1 MSTQTSDQELDIP
14 VIGMTCASCAQRIQS
29 RLNDLP
35 GVAATVNYA
44 TESAHVRMTG
54 AAGLDAILRAIR
66 EAGYQAVPPEG
77 TADAAL
83 IEQGRSLRRHLV
95 VSAALALPVVLL
107 SMIPVLA
114 FPGWQWLVL
123 ILTTVVVFWGA
134 WPFHR
139 AAVLNLKHR
148 AATMDTLISM
158 GTLAAYAWSVWVL
171 FTTPAGAIGYQPEH
185 QMFGMTGM
193 TGIVM
198 AGSPAVPGLYFE
210 VAAAVPVFVLAG
222 RWFES
227 RAKRGSSAA
236 LRALLALRLD
246 SVTVRR
252 GGVEALIA
260 VDDLQVGDEFIVRPG
275 ERIATDGEIIEGDS
289 SVDESLLTG
298 EAVPVP
304 VRVGSAV
311 VGSTVNVDGYLVVR
325 ATGVGAQT
333 RLAQV
338 ARLVAAAQAG
348 KAPVQRL
355 ADRISAIFV
364 PTVLI
369 LALATWSLW
378 WVFTGE
384 IQLAFTAAVS
394 VLIIACPC
402 ALGLATPIALLMGT
416 TRGAQLG
423 IIIAGPEVLEQTQQ
437 VRSILLDK
445 TGTVTSGRMTVVECR
460 PAPST
465 TSQMVLSLAAAV
477 ESRSEHPIARAIVS
491 AASDAELSLV
501 SGFRSAP
508 GNGAQAT
515 VNGVQVIVGRPDWVQ
530 QVIGRTSTDSW
541 VESAIADAVDQGR
554 ACISVARGDEI
565 IGIVMVQDVPRPTSA
580 QAIEAFRNLGIEPIL
595 LTGDAKAAARSVA
608 NQVGITTVL
617 AEVHPEEK
625 VQQVRQLQE
634 RGERVAMVGDGVN
647 DAAAL
652 AQADLGMAMSAG
664 SDVAMEASDITLMR
678 NDLLAAVDAI
688 RLSRSTLRTIRGNLF
703 WAFAY
708 NVAMIPL
715 AAFGLL
721 SPLLAGAAMACSSAF
736 VVANS
741 LRLRGFRAQRV
752 QG

>member
-1 MSTQTSDQELDIP
+1 MAVLTEDQEVDIP
-14 VIGMTCASCAQRIQS
+14 VIGMTCASCAQRIQT
-29 RLNDLP
+29 RLNELP
-35 GVAATVNYA
+35 GIDASVNYA
-44 TESAHVRMTG
+44 TESAHVRLTG
-54 AAGLDAILRAIR
+54 ASGLAEVLNAIR
-66 EAGYQAVPPEG
+66 EAGYQGVPPEG

-83 IEQGRSLRRHLV
+83 IAQGRSLRLHLI
-95 VSAALALPVVLL
+95 VSGCLALPVVLI
-107 SMIPVLA
+107 SMIPALA

-123 ILTTVVVFWGA
+123 VLTSIVVFWGA

-139 AAVLNLKHR
+139 AALLNLKHR

-158 GTLAAYAWSVWVL
+158 GTLAAYGWSVWVL
-171 FTTPAGAIGYQPEH
+171 FTTPAGQIGYQPEH
-185 QMFGMTGM
+185 QMLGMATMG
-193 TGIVM
+193 
-198 AGSPAVPGLYFE
+198 APGLYFE
-210 VAAAVPVFVLAG
+210 VAAAVPVFVLSG

-246 SVTVRR
+246 RVTIRR
-252 GGVEALIA
+252 AGAEVVIPL
-260 VDDLQVGDEFIVRPG
+260 DDLQINDVFVVRPG
-275 ERIATDGEIIEGDS
+275 ERIATDGEVVEGAS

-298 EAVPVP
+298 EPVP
-304 VRVGSAV
+304 VAVQVGSAV
-311 VGSTVNVDGYLVVR
+311 VGSTVNVDGFLAVR
-325 ATGVGAQT
+325 ATGIGAQT

-355 ADRISAIFV
+355 ADRISAVFV
-364 PTVLI
+364 PTVL
-369 LALATWSLW
+369 ALAVLTWALW
-378 WVFTGE
+378 WVIGGDV
-384 IQLAFTAAVS
+384 QLAFTAAVS

-445 TGTVTSGRMTVVECR
+445 TGTVTSGTMSVVGCR
-460 PAPST
+460 PAPD
-465 TSQMVLSLAAAV
+465 TSAQLVLSLAAAV
-477 ESRSEHPIARAIVS
+477 ESRSEHPIARAIV
-491 AASDAELSLV
+491 AAAGDGLALI
-501 SGFRSAP
+501 SGFRNSP
-508 GNGAQAT
+508 GNGAQAN
-515 VNGVQVIVGRPDWVQ
+515 VNGEQIVVGRPDWVQ
-530 QVIGRTSTDSW
+530 AMIGGGQ
-541 VESAIADAVDQGR
+541 ADPWAVTAMTEAADQGS
-554 ACISVARGDEI
+554 ACISVARGDAV
-565 IGIVMVQDVPRPTSA
+565 IGIVMLQDVPRPTSA
-580 QAIEAFRNLGIEPIL
+580 QAVASLRHLGIEPIL
-595 LTGDAKAAARSVA
+595 LTGDATAAARSIA
-608 NQVGITTVL
+608 DQVGIATVL
-617 AEVHPEEK
+617 AEVRPEDK
-625 VQQVRQLQE
+625 VLQVRRLQE
-634 RGERVAMVGDGVN
+634 QGERVAMVGDGVN

-652 AQADLGMAMSAG
+652 AQADLGMAMSSG

-721 SPLLAGAAMACSSAF
+721 SPLLAGAAMAGSSAF

-741 LRLRGFRAQRV
+741 LRLRGFAPERV
-752 QG
+752 DAH

>member
-1 MSTQTSDQELDIP
+1 MSTLTTDQELDIP

-54 AAGLDAILRAIR
+54 PAGLDAILRAIR

-95 VSAALALPVVLL
+95 VSASLALPVVLL

-114 FPGWQWLVL
+114 FPGWQWVVLV
-123 ILTTVVVFWGA
+123 LTTVVVFWGA

-252 GGVEALIA
+252 GGVETLIA
-260 VDDLQVGDEFIVRPG
+260 VDDLQVGEEFIVRPG
-275 ERIATDGEIIEGDS
+275 ERIATDGEVIEGDS

-378 WVFTGE
+378 WFFTGD

-491 AASDAELSLV
+491 AASDAGLSLV
-501 SGFRSAP
+501 SGFHSAP

-515 VNGVQVIVGRPDWVQ
+515 VNGVQVIVGRPGWVQ
-530 QVIGRTSTDSW
+530 QVIGRSSTDHW
-541 VESAIADAVDQGR
+541 VESAIEDAVDQGR

-565 IGIVMVQDVPRPTSA
+565 IGILMVQDVPRPTSA

-721 SPLLAGAAMACSSAF
+721 SPLLAGAAMAGSSAF

-741 LRLRGFRAQRV
+741 LRLRGFTAQRV

>member
-1 MSTQTSDQELDIP
+1 
-14 VIGMTCASCAQRIQS
+14 
-29 RLNDLP
+29 
-35 GVAATVNYA
+35 
-44 TESAHVRMTG
+44 
-54 AAGLDAILRAIR
+54 
-66 EAGYQAVPPEG
+66 
-77 TADAAL
+77 
-83 IEQGRSLRRHLV
+83 
-95 VSAALALPVVLL
+95 
-107 SMIPVLA
+107 
-114 FPGWQWLVL
+114 
-123 ILTTVVVFWGA
+123 
-134 WPFHR
+134 
-139 AAVLNLKHR
+139 
-148 AATMDTLISM
+148 
-158 GTLAAYAWSVWVL
+158 
-171 FTTPAGAIGYQPEH
+171 
-185 QMFGMTGM
+185 
-193 TGIVM
+193 
-198 AGSPAVPGLYFE
+198 
-210 VAAAVPVFVLAG
+210 
-222 RWFES
+222 
-227 RAKRGSSAA
+227 
-236 LRALLALRLD
+236 
-246 SVTVRR
+246 VTVRR
-252 GGVEALIA
+252 GGVEVLIA

-378 WVFTGE
+378 WLFTGE

>member
-1 MSTQTSDQELDIP
+1 MAVLASEQDLDIP
-14 VIGMTCASCAQRIQS
+14 VIGMTCASCAQRIEA

-35 GVAATVNYA
+35 GVEATVNYA
-44 TESAHVRMTG
+44 TESAHVRLTG
-54 AAGLDAILRAIR
+54 TVGLDAVLRAIH
-66 EAGYQAVPPEG
+66 EAGYQGVPPEG

-83 IEQGRSLRRHLV
+83 VEQGRSLRLHLI
-95 VSAALALPVVLL
+95 VSASLAVPVVLL
-107 SMIPVLA
+107 SMIPALA

-139 AAVLNLKHR
+139 AALLNLRHR

-158 GTLAAYAWSVWVL
+158 GTLAAYVWSVWVL
-171 FTTPAGAIGYQPEH
+171 FTTPAGAIGYLPEH
-185 QMFGMTGM
+185 QMLGMVGTG
-193 TGIVM
+193 M
-198 AGSPAVPGLYFE
+198 AGSQDVPGLYFE

-246 SVTVRR
+246 RVTVRR
-252 GGVEALIA
+252 DGAEVVVAL
-260 VDDLQVGDEFIVRPG
+260 DDLNVGDVFVVRPG
-275 ERIATDGEIIEGDS
+275 ERIATDGEVVEGTS

-298 EAVPVP
+298 EAVPVA
-304 VRVGSAV
+304 VQVGSAV
-311 VGSTVNVDGYLVVR
+311 VGSTVNVDGFLAVR
-325 ATGVGAQT
+325 ATGIGAQT

-364 PTVLI
+364 PTVLV
-369 LALATWSLW
+369 LALVTWILW
-378 WVFTGE
+378 WFISGDV
-384 IQLAFTAAVS
+384 QSAFTAAVS

-423 IIIAGPEVLEQTQQ
+423 IIIAGPQVLEQTQQ
-437 VRSILLDK
+437 VRRILLDK
-445 TGTVTSGRMTVVECR
+445 TGTITSGRMTVVDCR
-460 PAPST
+460 PAPNV
-465 TSQMVLSLAAAV
+465 TSQLVLSLAAAV
-477 ESRSEHPIARAIVS
+477 EARSEHPIARAITAA
-491 AASDAELSLV
+491 AASDGLALI
-501 SGFRSAP
+501 SGFRSTP
-508 GNGAQAT
+508 GNGAQAN
-515 VNGVQVIVGRPDWVQ
+515 VNGVQVVVGRPEWVQ
-530 QVIGRTSTDSW
+530 TVIGRARLDDW
-541 VESAIADAVDQGR
+541 VDAALTEAATQGR
-554 ACISVARGDEI
+554 ACISVARGDAV

-580 QAIEAFRNLGIEPIL
+580 QAIDAFRQLGIEPIL
-595 LTGDAKAAARSVA
+595 LTGDARAAARSIA
-608 NQVGITTVL
+608 DQVGITTVL
-617 AEVHPEEK
+617 AEVHPEDK
-625 VQQVRQLQE
+625 VLEVRRLQE
-634 RGERVAMVGDGVN
+634 QGERVAMVGDGVN

-721 SPLLAGAAMACSSAF
+721 SPVLAGAAMAGSSAF

-741 LRLRGFRAQRV
+741 LRLRGFTAQQV
-752 QG
+752 DA

>member
-1 MSTQTSDQELDIP
+1 MAVLTSQQEVEIP
-14 VIGMTCASCAQRIQS
+14 VIGMTCASCAQRIQT

-35 GVAATVNYA
+35 GVDAAVNYA
-44 TESAHVRMTG
+44 TESAHVRLSG
-54 AAGLDAILRAIR
+54 SAGLDEVLRAIR
-66 EAGYQAVPPEG
+66 DAGYQGVPPEG

-83 IEQGRSLRRHLV
+83 VAQGRSLRLHLI
-95 VSAALALPVVLL
+95 VSACLAVPVVLL
-107 SMIPVLA
+107 SMIPALA
-114 FPGWQWLVL
+114 FPGWQWLVMV
-123 ILTTVVVFWGA
+123 LTSIVVFWGA

-139 AAVLNLKHR
+139 AALLNLRHG

-185 QMFGMTGM
+185 QMLGMP
-193 TGIVM
+193 M
-198 AGSPAVPGLYFE
+198 AGTQAVTGLYFE

-246 SVTVRR
+246 RVTIRR
-252 GGVEALIA
+252 DGEEVVIPL
-260 VDDLQVGDEFIVRPG
+260 DDLQVDEVFLVRPG
-275 ERIATDGEIIEGDS
+275 ERIATDGEVVEGAS

-298 EAVPVP
+298 EPVP
-304 VRVGSAV
+304 VAVQVGSPV
-311 VGSTVNVDGYLVVR
+311 VGSTVNVDGFLAVR
-325 ATGVGAQT
+325 ATGIGAQT

-355 ADRISAIFV
+355 ADRISAVFV

-369 LALATWSLW
+369 LALVTWAAW
-378 WVFTGE
+378 WFVSGDV
-384 IQLAFTAAVS
+384 QSAFTAAVS

-423 IIIAGPEVLEQTQQ
+423 IIIAGPEVLEQSQQ

-445 TGTVTSGRMTVVECR
+445 TGTITSGRMTVVAVQTD
-460 PAPST
+460 PT
-465 TSQMVLSLAAAV
+465 VTDQVVLSLAAAV
-477 ESRSEHPIARAIVS
+477 ESRSEHPIARAIVAAADAE
-491 AASDAELSLV
+491 AASQTLALI
-501 SGFRSAP
+501 SGFTSTP
-508 GNGAQAT
+508 GNGAQAD
-515 VNGVQVIVGRPDWVQ
+515 VNGTRIVVGRPAWVQ
-530 QVIGRTSTDSW
+530 EVIGCRELEPWAVT
-541 VESAIADAVDQGR
+541 AIHDGANQGR
-554 ACISVARGDEI
+554 ACITVARGSAV
-565 IGIVMVQDVPRPTSA
+565 IGIVMLQDVPRPTSA
-580 QAIEAFRNLGIEPIL
+580 QAITSLRRLGIEPIL
-595 LTGDAKAAARSVA
+595 LTGDAAAAAHSIA
-608 NQVGITTVL
+608 DQVGISTVL
-617 AEVHPEEK
+617 ADVRPEDK
-625 VQQVRQLQE
+625 VVQVRQLQD

-652 AQADLGMAMSAG
+652 AQADLGMAMSSG

-721 SPLLAGAAMACSSAF
+721 SPLLAGAAMAGSSAF

-741 LRLRGFRAQRV
+741 LRLRGFTAQRIEV
-752 QG
+752 A